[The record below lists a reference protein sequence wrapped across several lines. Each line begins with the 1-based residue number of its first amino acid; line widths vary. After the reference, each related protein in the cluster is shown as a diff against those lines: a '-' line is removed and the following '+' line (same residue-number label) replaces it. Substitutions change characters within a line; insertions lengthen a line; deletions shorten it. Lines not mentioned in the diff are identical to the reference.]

1 MSATPSSSFRT
12 LKIARVGEFNAA
24 ERTGV
29 GCPPGV
35 AFHDPA
41 APPGENTRVREPRV
55 GHHSI
60 TVTTGTALAVLTSV
74 LLAGCG
80 SPGPV
85 DPDSTATPIGTPLPA
100 QPDPRGLLAARVA
113 VAKDQR
119 YVAAYTL
126 TVPGKAPRSIL
137 VSIATD
143 RTWRVDIQGGALGGT
158 ADVAIANRP
167 EGQYQCPINPS
178 GNCVRVAA
186 SGKQLPPAIDP
197 RVQYVFASWLDV
209 LLDRQ
214 IPLAVAPADP
224 LAGTSAPC
232 FAVEPGV
239 TAIAPPIDP
248 GTFCYNDSGI
258 LTAAKLPFGQ
268 LMLTGEVVAPPSTIS
283 LPGPVTDGKP
293 LGTSAPPPPPPAAS
307 VSPSH

>member
-1 MSATPSSSFRT
+1 M
-12 LKIARVGEFNAA
+12 
-24 ERTGV
+24 
-29 GCPPGV
+29 

-41 APPGENTRVREPRV
+41 ARPGENTRVRERRV
-55 GHHSI
+55 GHHVI
-60 TVTTGTALAVLTSV
+60 TVTTGTALSVLTV
-74 LLAGCG
+74 LLLAGCG
-80 SPGPV
+80 SGGTPDPGPTT
-85 DPDSTATPIGTPLPA
+85 PDGTPVAA

-126 TVPGKAPRSIL
+126 TVPGKGPRSVL

-158 ADVAIANRP
+158 ADVAIAGRP
-167 EGQYQCPINPS
+167 EGVYQCPINPAS
-178 GNCVRVAA
+178 SCVKVAA
-186 SGKQLPPAIDP
+186 AGKKLPPAIDP
-197 RVQYVFASWLDV
+197 RVQYVFVGWLDV

-214 IPLAVAPADP
+214 IPLTVNPAEP

-248 GTFCYNDSGI
+248 GTFCYNDNGI
-258 LTAAKLPFGQ
+258 LTAAKLPLGQ
-268 LMLTGEVVAPPSTIS
+268 LMLTGEVVAAPSTIS
-283 LPGPVTDGKP
+283 LPGPVADDAP
-293 LGTSAPPPPPPAAS
+293 LGTATPPPSPPSAS
-307 VSPSH
+307 VSASAPR